1 MNASLSD
8 IANSLRA
15 VGWAVREQQG
25 GESLPRICAERYPW
39 LPGDV
44 VAFLTGFETVVSP
57 AQTAWLT
64 TRAEILGESD
74 SAFCWDQW
82 EQDSLS
88 AATGDAA
95 WQRSIRCFWDTHFP
109 IMISVK
115 SGYAYAAIRED
126 QSIVAGEEPE
136 FEETEEIA
144 ESFSGFLRRIA
155 DRSSGMER
163 WI

>member
-1 MNASLSD
+1 MNASPSD

-15 VGWAVREQQG
+15 VGWAVREQHDG
-25 GESLPRICAERYPW
+25 ASLPRICAERYPW
-39 LPGDV
+39 LPDDV
-44 VAFLTGFETVVSP
+44 VAFLTDFETVVSP
-57 AQTAWLT
+57 AQTAWLI

-88 AATGDAA
+88 AATGDDA
-95 WQRSIRCFWDTHFP
+95 WQQSIRRFWDAHFP
-109 IMISVK
+109 IMVSVK

-126 QSIVAGEEPE
+126 LSIVAGEGPE
-136 FEETEEIA
+136 FEETEKIA
-144 ESFSGFLRRIA
+144 ESFLGFLRQIA
-155 DRSSGMER
+155 DRSSDIQR